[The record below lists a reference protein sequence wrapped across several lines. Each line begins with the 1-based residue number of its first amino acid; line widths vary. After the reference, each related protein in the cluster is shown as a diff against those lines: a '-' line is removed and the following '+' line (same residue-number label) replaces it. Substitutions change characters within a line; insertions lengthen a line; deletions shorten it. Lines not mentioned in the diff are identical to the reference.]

1 MLKRQAI
8 FHIIHAGPD
17 KPLRLQHP
25 TSRAVAWPKGRFMFP
40 RCGRLRL
47 ARPASTAQGRP
58 TRGKKGGGGGERGF
72 RFRFRPLRGGRLCGG
87 GGSTH
92 ARRRGGARRHR
103 QPPHRHARAADEANG
118 AKGRAGATRRRVG
131 HHCGGP
137 SRRRTWPIRA
147 NGGRVQ
153 HLATLDQ
160 SWPILAKPGTT
171 KAHPKLTK
179 LG

>member
-58 TRGKKGGGGGERGF
+58 TRGKKGGGGGNGAF
-72 RFRFRPLRGGRLCGG
+72 AFGSGRC
-87 GGSTH
+87 
-92 ARRRGGARRHR
+92 AEVACAGAGAQRM
-103 QPPHRHARAADEANG
+103 QGDEAARDAIGN
-118 AKGRAGATRRRVG
+118 RR
-131 HHCGGP
+131 
-137 SRRRTWPIRA
+137 I
-147 NGGRVQ
+147 
-153 HLATLDQ
+153 ATLAPQTRPMAPRGVPAQRDAA
-160 SWPILAKPGTT
+160 WGTT
-171 KAHPKLTK
+171 AAGQAVVELGRFGPTVAESNIWRRSTKVGRFWPNPGRPKRTPS
-179 LG
+179 